1 MPCRWINGWPM
12 LGDENGKVPDT
23 VRPFVSGEPEAA
35 IVKADDFSEPKLGL
49 HWQWNH
55 NPVDA
60 AWSLT
65 ERPGFLRLKT
75 NRIVNTL
82 YLAPNTLT
90 QRMEGP
96 TCSGSIV
103 MDVSK
108 MKDGDCA
115 GLAAFNSDTGAL
127 VIKKK
132 GKKLSLQMV
141 EMTCQLSDREKE
153 VTSFEEKVIEEIPL
167 NSQFSILNSQKI
179 WLRIDA
185 DFRPGQATGRRM
197 GGADCANFSYSLDG
211 EQWTKIGTADYDILT
226 KET

>member
-1 MPCRWINGWPM
+1 M

-23 VRPFVSGEPEAA
+23 MRPLVSGQPATG
-35 IVKADDFSEPKLGL
+35 IVRSDNFSSAKLGL

-65 ERPGFLRLKT
+65 ERPGFLRLKSSRVVD
-75 NRIVNTL
+75 NL

-96 TCSGSIV
+96 TCSGSITL
-103 MDVSK
+103 DVSK

-127 VIKKK
+127 VIKKQ
-132 GKKLSLQMV
+132 GKKLTL
-141 EMTCQLSDREKE
+141 EMCEA
-153 VTSFEEKVIEEIPL
+153 
-167 NSQFSILNSQKI
+167 
-179 WLRIDA
+179 LR
-185 DFRPGQATGRRM
+185 ATLR
-197 GGADCANFSYSLDG
+197 
-211 EQWTKIGTADYDILT
+211 T
-226 KET
+226 